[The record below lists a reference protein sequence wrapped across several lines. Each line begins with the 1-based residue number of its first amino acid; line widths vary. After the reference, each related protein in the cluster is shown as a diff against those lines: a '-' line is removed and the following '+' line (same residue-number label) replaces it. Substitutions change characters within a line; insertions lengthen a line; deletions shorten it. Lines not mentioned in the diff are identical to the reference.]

1 MLDQWQ
7 QLPAGLRWMVG
18 FVLAVVA
25 ALVALFIFFGAW
37 AVSVDASST
46 GREFSLG
53 FGATATTSAGDPAQ
67 TLNEAGS
74 DASDSWWGNGLLK
87 ACPFH

>member
-1 MLDQWQ
+1 
-7 QLPAGLRWMVG
+7 
-18 FVLAVVA
+18 VV
-25 ALVALFIFFGAW
+25 VSVVIALFIFFGAW

-53 FGATATTSAGDPAQ
+53 FGATASTGDPAQ
-67 TLNEAGS
+67 TLDGDHT